1 MLYLLFL
8 TWSTEHAKGGGFIK
22 GTLLKISVSAARSK
36 AIQYGKEKKRGERRE
51 ENEQKRRERKER
63 TTTKKSQLL

>member
-1 MLYLLFL
+1 MLYLLVL
-8 TWSTEHAKGGGFIK
+8 TWSTEHAKGGGP
-22 GTLLKISVSAARSK
+22 LLKISVSAARSK

-63 TTTKKSQLL
+63 TTKKSQLL